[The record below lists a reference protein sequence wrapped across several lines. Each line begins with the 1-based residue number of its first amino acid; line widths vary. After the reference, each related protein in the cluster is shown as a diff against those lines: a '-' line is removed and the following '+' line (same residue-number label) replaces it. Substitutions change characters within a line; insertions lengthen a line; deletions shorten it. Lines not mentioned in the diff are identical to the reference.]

1 MTKTRGAFIYTNNM
15 RVLQFIAF
23 IMAFGVCRSQTIY
36 TEDFSDDWKKGAT
49 TYGGVSPSQP
59 TDGNWYYTIVGAP
72 DCDGGSASS
81 WNDMAFMDGASV
93 MSTNGS
99 NSTTLA
105 FRWNDVNNGSSANRV
120 DWYSKEVL
128 GKFAGVSVSVDY
140 AIGNGGSANSV
151 WAYYIIDGGAP
162 TLFGSSVNKTTA
174 SGTFTISSLS
184 TNASVQV
191 YVVAQ
196 TVNSNSAYVL
206 IDNVTITGA
215 TALPIELLYLRGE
228 NTEDGNL
235 IEWATATEQNND
247 FFTIL
252 WSTDG
257 RNFAAISRLPGAGNS
272 GNTIEYQYL
281 DESPAG
287 GINYYKLRQT
297 DYDARFEDSEV
308 ISVLSDRDSDP
319 QVIGIHNQL
328 GQPVGPN
335 ESGIVI
341 LTIRKGESIHVV
353 KRFNE

>member
-1 MTKTRGAFIYTNNM
+1 MRALFLISFILY
-15 RVLQFIAF
+15 VGI
-23 IMAFGVCRSQTIY
+23 CRTQTIY

-59 TDGNWYYTIVGAP
+59 TDGNWYYVIVGSP
-72 DCDGGSASS
+72 DNDGGSASS
-81 WNDMAFMDGASV
+81 WNDMAFIDGAAV

-105 FRWNDVNNGSSANRV
+105 FRWNDVNNGSSSNRV

-128 GKFAGVSVSVDY
+128 GKFTGVSVSVDY

-174 SGTFTISSLS
+174 SGTFTISSLN

-215 TALPIELLYLRGE
+215 TALPIELLHFSGKS
-228 NTEDGNL
+228 TEKGNL
-235 IEWATATEQNND
+235 IEWATASEQNND
-247 FFTIL
+247 YFTIL

-257 RNFAAISRLPGAGNS
+257 RNFVAISKSPGAGNS
-272 GNTIEYQYL
+272 GNRIEYQYL
-281 DESPAG
+281 DESPSR

-297 DYDARFEDSEV
+297 DYDARFEDSEI
-308 ISVLSDRDSDP
+308 ISVLSERDYEP
-319 QVIGIHNQL
+319 KVVACQNLL
-328 GQPVGPN
+328 GQPASP
-335 ESGIVI
+335 SDIGIVI
-341 LTIRKGESIHVV
+341 ITMSKGDSIYVV